1 MSKLLMIITADT
13 NDADYITSEHWIK
26 KEELPL
32 IKKVWKVVK
41 NSVKQR
47 GQGDYNWIT
56 GDIASSR
63 DIGPYEKYKD
73 VLTTE
78 ELDTF
83 SEYLPHG
90 EYGIHTI
97 ESIVIHEVVK
107 STNL

>member
-13 NDADYITSEHWIK
+13 NDADYVTSENWIDK
-26 KEELPL
+26 DSLPV

-47 GQGDYNWIT
+47 GQGEYNWIT
-56 GDIASSR
+56 GDLRSSN
-63 DIGPYEKYKD
+63 DQGPYERYKD
-73 VLTTE
+73 VLTQE
-78 ELDTF
+78 ELDIF

-97 ESIVIHEVVK
+97 ESIVIHEVIK
-107 STNL
+107 TINL